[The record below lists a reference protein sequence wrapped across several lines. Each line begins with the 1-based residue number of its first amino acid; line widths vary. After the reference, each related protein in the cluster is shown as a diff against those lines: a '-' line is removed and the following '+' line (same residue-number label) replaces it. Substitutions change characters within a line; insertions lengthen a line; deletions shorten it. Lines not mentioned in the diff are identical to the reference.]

1 MKRDYTGIGAES
13 GYDRGQIDKGIE
25 TIDEWQDL
33 AENKT
38 MAFSQGYAVNEAIKT
53 FKIPKVSHVAQFG
66 MICGHGLIG
75 IRAQY
80 QNGTAQIYLANN
92 GCECIPVAMDF
103 QESI

>member
-1 MKRDYTGIGAES
+1 MKRDYTSTGADA
-13 GYDRGQIDKGIE
+13 GYNQEQIDKGIL

-33 AENKT
+33 EKDKT
-38 MAFSQGYAVNEAIKT
+38 MAFSQGFAVNEAIKT

-80 QNGTAQIYLANN
+80 KNGVAQIYLADN

-103 QESI
+103 QGI